1 MMFDHGRLQGMPRAQ
16 AGLFC
21 LLAAERLVPVYRAF
35 SEKYRSG
42 TDVNAEVLDLLFQQV
57 GHWHDLPLQALH
69 QQLYLMVPDTEDYS
83 DELADQAQCAVI
95 GTCYCIEYLLWGEAD
110 KARWAI
116 GKVLEAIDVLDEP
129 VEREAPREFAWCATL
144 LELLEQGD
152 LGDLDFIAQLRRDN
166 QEHCVQVVD
175 SRGR

>member
-42 TDVNAEVLDLLFQQV
+42 TDVNAEVLELLFQQV
-57 GHWHDLPLQALH
+57 GRWHGLPLQALH
-69 QQLYLMVPDTEDYS
+69 QRLHEAIPDTQDFS

-95 GTCYCIEYLLWGEAD
+95 GTCYCIEYLLAGEPD
-110 KARWAI
+110 KARWAV

-129 VEREAPREFAWCATL
+129 LEQEIAHELAWCSSL
-144 LELLEQGD
+144 LELLECRE
-152 LGDLDFIAQLRRDN
+152 LDDPRSIARLRWDN
-166 QEHCVQVVD
+166 QQHCVPVVA
-175 SRGR
+175 SNGQ